1 MCLLSLMQAMVWGKK
16 LNCISRPEE
25 PSEANQTKKWKISPE
40 QRVLV
45 WQKPA
50 RCLQGEGLNVRMIR
64 VNLKSRAGG
73 VA

>member
-1 MCLLSLMQAMVWGKK
+1 MWEKK

-25 PSEANQTKKWKISPE
+25 PSEANQTKKWKMTPE
-40 QRVLV
+40 LHVLV
-45 WQKPA
+45 QQKPTS
-50 RCLQGEGLNVRMIR
+50 CLQDEGLNVRMIK